1 MQKSKARRK
10 AAKIRRK
17 RTQNTHFKT
26 RRVSSKERF
35 K

>member
-17 RTQNTHFKT
+17 RIQNTHFKT
-26 RRVSSKERF
+26 RRQSSKDRY

>member
-17 RTQNTHFKT
+17 RIQNTHFKT
-26 RRVSSKERF
+26 NRASSKTRF

>member
-10 AAKIRRK
+10 ATKIRKK
-17 RTQNTHFKT
+17 RIQNTHFKT
-26 RRVSSKERF
+26 NRASSKTRF

>member
-10 AAKIRRK
+10 ATKIRRK

-26 RRVSSKERF
+26 RRQSSKERF